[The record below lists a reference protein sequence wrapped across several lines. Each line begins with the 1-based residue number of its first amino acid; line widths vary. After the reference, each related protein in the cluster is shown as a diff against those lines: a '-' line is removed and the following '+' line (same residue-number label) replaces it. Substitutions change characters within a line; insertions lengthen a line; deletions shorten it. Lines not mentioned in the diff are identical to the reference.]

1 MDVSGND
8 VMYKTEGTP
17 VIKLNVDSGFENTK
31 KTTRLL
37 LHVLY
42 LSCYD
47 NWDRLQPITTLIRIR
62 GRESMDGWMSCIC
75 ILNIRA
81 YKQVTGSNKK

>member
-1 MDVSGND
+1 M
-8 VMYKTEGTP
+8 
-17 VIKLNVDSGFENTK
+17 
-31 KTTRLL
+31 RLL

-62 GRESMDGWMSCIC
+62 ESKDGWMSGIC

-81 YKQVTGSNKK
+81 YKQVTGSNEK

>member
-1 MDVSGND
+1 MDVSGNY

-17 VIKLNVDSGFENTK
+17 VIKLNMDSAFENTK
-31 KTTRLL
+31 KNMRLL

-62 GRESMDGWMSCIC
+62 E
-75 ILNIRA
+75 
-81 YKQVTGSNKK
+81 